1 MFSVYTISI
10 LNSANYSSLRVF
22 ESCLVFTPAKTYF
35 TYFSVTT
42 QIDSWK
48 SNGMSEED
56 NGNITE
62 SDDNFAPFFVNYDV
76 LLNINFNGQCGIN
89 NTYMPKKVYS

>member
-1 MFSVYTISI
+1 
-10 LNSANYSSLRVF
+10 
-22 ESCLVFTPAKTYF
+22 
-35 TYFSVTT
+35 
-42 QIDSWK
+42 
-48 SNGMSEED
+48 MSKED